1 MAGISGMGG
10 MQGMPGMSGMSP
22 ADNIHTVSETQA
34 NFISDRIQNVERYFG
49 LMCRGAALI
58 ARKHAKCRDAM
69 DDLARVIV
77 AYTDTETLNVSMR
90 NQVTQLADTICGIAD
105 VQQVLVEKLE
115 MRIVGGF
122 STYRDACRYAK
133 GDLASTFKAQA
144 REIQTSHKLEAMRA
158 TAPANFRQIAL
169 AETELQRAAI
179 DVVRTHAALEES
191 MEYFEMKKLRD
202 LRRFLL
208 EFCHAQLN
216 YHARSIELYSRAYK
230 MIKDMDVEMDIDDFR
245 RAMHFPIPPK
255 QVHELLSQSST
266 AALSPGRKSS
276 TTASPRSTPRY
287 AAGNENSPYNQ
298 RNRSRSM
305 DCDREPGAR
314 LRVQSRPRMSN
325 NDVFQHSYAAGSRER
340 IAARPSRSRSS

>member
-1 MAGISGMGG
+1 
-10 MQGMPGMSGMSP
+10 MQNMPGMSGMSP
-22 ADNIHTVSETQA
+22 ADSIHTVSETQA
-34 NFISDRIQNVERYFG
+34 NFISERIQNVERYFG
-49 LMCRGAALI
+49 LMCKGAALI
-58 ARKHAKCRDAM
+58 ARKHAKCRDSM
-69 DDLARVIV
+69 DDLARVIA

-115 MRIVGGF
+115 MKIVGGF

-144 REIQTSHKLEAMRA
+144 REIETSHKLEAMRA
-158 TAPANFRQIAL
+158 TGPGNFRQITL

-179 DVVRTHAALEES
+179 DVARTHAALEES

-208 EFCHAQLN
+208 EFCHSKLN

-230 MIKDMDVEMDIDDFR
+230 MMKEMDVETDLDDFR
-245 RAMHFPIPPK
+245 KAMHFPALPNSSRK
-255 QVHELLSQSST
+255 QVQDLLSQSSA
-266 AALSPGRKSS
+266 AALSPSRKSS
-276 TTASPRSTPRY
+276 TAASPRTTPRY

-305 DCDREPGAR
+305 DCDRELGAR
-314 LRVQSRPRMSN
+314 LRVQSRPRMSD
-325 NDVFQHSYAAGSRER
+325 NDVFQHSYAAGSRDR
-340 IAARPSRSRSS
+340 LAARPSRSRSS

>member
-1 MAGISGMGG
+1 MP
-10 MQGMPGMSGMSP
+10 GMPGMSSMSP

-49 LMCRGAALI
+49 LMCKGAALI

-77 AYTDTETLNVSMR
+77 AYTDTETLNIYMR
-90 NQVTQLADTICGIAD
+90 NQVTQLADIMCGIAD

-115 MRIVGGF
+115 MKIVGGF

-144 REIQTSHKLEAMRA
+144 REIETSHKLEAMRA
-158 TAPANFRQIAL
+158 TGPANYRQIAL

-179 DVVRTHAALEES
+179 DVARTHAALEES

-208 EFCHAQLN
+208 EFVHSKLN
-216 YHARSIELYSRAYK
+216 YHARNIELYTRAYR
-230 MIKDMDVEMDIDDFR
+230 MVKDMDVDTDLDDFR
-245 RAMHFPIPPK
+245 RAMQFPVPPSAIRK
-255 QVHELLSQSST
+255 HASDLLSQSS
-266 AALSPGRKSS
+266 AAQLSPSRKSS
-276 TTASPRSTPRY
+276 TAAGSPRSTPRY

-298 RNRSRSM
+298 RTRSRSM
-305 DCDREPGAR
+305 DCDREPAAR
-314 LRVQSRPRMSN
+314 LRVQSRPRISD
-325 NDVFQHSYAAGSRER
+325 NDVFQHSYAAGSRDR
-340 IAARPSRSRSS
+340 VAARPSRSRSS